1 MDTLQKSSRPGP
13 KGPVVLTIMDG
24 VGIGKYV
31 QGDAVRSALKPHLD
45 WLKANALACQLKA
58 HGKAVGLPSDADMGN
73 SEVGHNA
80 IGCGRVFDQGAML
93 VNAAIA
99 SGAMFRGEV
108 WTKLIRNCREHN
120 STLHFIG
127 LFSDGNVHSHLD
139 HLKAMLGQAKK
150 EGVRKAR
157 IHILLDGR
165 DVGETSALDYVDP
178 FEKFLAGLNADKSVD
193 YCIASGGG
201 RMTITMD
208 RYNANWDM
216 VKRGWDTHVRASGP
230 QFKSA
235 HEAIEAHRQAK
246 PGVIDQDLPPFVIV
260 RDGKPV
266 GPIVDGD
273 SVIFFNFRGDRA
285 IEISRAFE
293 DDDFNKFDHSPRPT
307 GNPAAAGSTAC
318 PQSLR
323 SRRCRRAGRP
333 KVEYAGMM
341 QYDGDLKI
349 PKQYLV
355 TPPAINRTMGELL
368 SQAGIRQLAI
378 SETQKFGHVTYFFNG
393 NRSGKFDEKLEEYVE
408 IPSDRLPFEQRPW
421 MKAAEI
427 TDYVMGAIR
436 ENKFPFIRLNYPN
449 GDMVGHTGVYQAT
462 QIGVE
467 TVDLCLGRLMAAVK
481 GAHGI
486 LVVSAD
492 HGNADDMFEHDEK
505 TGKVKTDPACPAL
518 SGVTGKPRAKTSHS
532 LNSVPCYIYD
542 PAGTAGLTLSA
553 ASSKGLGI
561 SSLAATCLM
570 LLGFV
575 PPQDYDKSII
585 EMDNG

>member
-1 MDTLQKSSRPGP
+1 MDTLQKSNHAGP

-24 VGIGKYV
+24 VGIGKYAE
-31 QGDAVRSALKPHLD
+31 GDAVRSALKPNLD
-45 WLKANALACQLKA
+45 WLKANALGCQLKA

-93 VNAAIA
+93 VNAAIT

-108 WTKLIRNCREHN
+108 WTKLIRNCRAHN
-120 STLHFIG
+120 GALHFIG

-139 HLKAMLGQAKK
+139 HLKAMLIQAKK

-201 RMTITMD
+201 RMAITMD

-216 VKRGWDTHVRASGP
+216 VKRGWDTHVRGIGP
-230 QFKSA
+230 QFESA
-235 HEAIEAHRQAK
+235 HAAIEALRRSK

-273 SVIFFNFRGDRA
+273 SVIYFNFRGDRA

-293 DDDFNKFDHSPRPT
+293 DDNFDKFD
-307 GNPAAAGSTAC
+307 
-318 PQSLR
+318 
-323 SRRCRRAGRP
+323 RATRP

-355 TPPAINRTMGELL
+355 IPPAIDRTMGELL
-368 SQAGIRQLAI
+368 SRAGIRQLAV

-393 NRSGKFDEKLEEYVE
+393 NRSGRFDAKLEEYVE
-408 IPSDRLPFEQRPW
+408 IPSDRVPFEQRPW

-427 TDYVMGAIR
+427 TDYVAGAIR

-462 QIGVE
+462 QIAVE
-467 TVDLCLGRLMAAVK
+467 TVDLCLGRLMVAVK
-481 GAHGI
+481 EVGGI

-505 TGKVKTDPACPAL
+505 TGKAKTDPA
-518 SGVTGKPRAKTSHS
+518 TGKLRAKTSHS
-532 LNSVPCYIYD
+532 LNPVPCYIFD

-553 ASSKGLGI
+553 ASSEGLGI
-561 SSLAATCLM
+561 SSLAATCLT

-575 PPQDYDKSII
+575 PPPDYDKSIVEI
-585 EMDNG
+585 KD

>member
-1 MDTLQKSSRPGP
+1 
-13 KGPVVLTIMDG
+13 MDG
-24 VGIGKYV
+24 VGIGKYA
-31 QGDAVRSALKPHLD
+31 QGDAVRSALKPNLD

-157 IHILLDGR
+157 IHVLLDGR
-165 DVGETSALDYVDP
+165 DVGETSALDYVEA
-178 FEKFLAGLNADKSVD
+178 FEKFLTGLNADKSVD

-201 RMTITMD
+201 RMAITMD

-216 VKRGWDTHVRASGP
+216 VKRGWDTHVRGSGP

-235 HEAIEAHRQAK
+235 HAAIEAQRKAK
-246 PGVIDQDLPPFVIV
+246 PLVIDQDLTPFVIV

-266 GPIVDGD
+266 GPIMDGD
-273 SVIFFNFRGDRA
+273 SVIYFNFRGDRA

-293 DDDFNKFDHSPRPT
+293 DNDFNKFDRTP
-307 GNPAAAGSTAC
+307 
-318 PQSLR
+318 
-323 SRRCRRAGRP
+323 RP

-393 NRSGKFDEKLEEYVE
+393 NHSGKFDEKLEEYVE
-408 IPSDRLPFEQRPW
+408 IPSDRIPFEQRPW

-427 TDYVMGAIR
+427 TDYVVGAIR
-436 ENKFPFIRLNYPN
+436 DNKFPFIRLNYPN

-467 TVDLCLGRLMAAVK
+467 TVDLCLGRLMEAVK
-481 GAHGI
+481 AVGGI

-505 TGKVKTDPACPAL
+505 TGKVKTDP
-518 SGVTGKPRAKTSHS
+518 VTGKPRAKTSHS
-532 LNSVPCYIYD
+532 LNPVPCYIFD
-542 PAGTAGLTLSA
+542 PSGTAGLTLSA
-553 ASSKGLGI
+553 ASFKGLGI
-561 SSLAATCLM
+561 SSLAATCLV
-570 LLGFV
+570 LLGFI
-575 PPQDYDKSII
+575 PPQDYDQSVV
-585 EMDNG
+585 EMQNAK

>member
-1 MDTLQKSSRPGP
+1 MDTLQKSSRPVP
-13 KGPVVLTIMDG
+13 RGPVVLMIMDG
-24 VGIGKYV
+24 VGIGKYAE
-31 QGDAVRSALKPHLD
+31 GDAVRSALKPHLD
-45 WLKANALACQLKA
+45 WLKNNVLACQLKA

-93 VNAAIA
+93 VNAAIS

-120 STLHFIG
+120 GALHFIG

-150 EGVRKAR
+150 EGVRKVR

-201 RMTITMD
+201 RMAITMD
-208 RYNANWDM
+208 RYNADWGM
-216 VKRGWDTHVRASGP
+216 VKRGWDTHVRGSGP

-235 HEAIEAHRQAK
+235 HAAIEAHRKAR

-273 SVIFFNFRGDRA
+273 SVIYFNFRGDRA

-293 DDDFNKFDHSPRPT
+293 DDDFDQFD
-307 GNPAAAGSTAC
+307 
-318 PQSLR
+318 
-323 SRRCRRAGRP
+323 RAPRP

-355 TPPAINRTMGELL
+355 TPPAINRTMSEML
-368 SQAGIRQLAI
+368 SHAGIRQLAI

-393 NRSGKFDEKLEEYVE
+393 NRSGKFDDKLEEFVE
-408 IPSDRLPFEQRPW
+408 IPSDRIPFEQRPW

-427 TDYVMGAIR
+427 TDYVVGAIR

-467 TVDLCLGRLMAAVK
+467 TVDLCLGRLMEAVK
-481 GAHGI
+481 DAGGI

-505 TGKVKTDPACPAL
+505 TGKVKTDP
-518 SGVTGKPRAKTSHS
+518 VTGKPRAKTSHS
-532 LNSVPCYIYD
+532 LNPVPCYIYD
-542 PAGTAGLTLSA
+542 PAGTAGLTLST

-561 SSLAATCLM
+561 SSLAATCLV
-570 LLGFV
+570 LLGFI
-575 PPQDYDKSII
+575 PPQDYDKSIVEI
-585 EMDNG
+585 KN

>member
-1 MDTLQKSSRPGP
+1 METLRKSKVPGP
-13 KGPVVLTIMDG
+13 TGPVVLAIMDG
-24 VGIGKYV
+24 VGIGKYSE
-31 QGDAVRSALKPHLD
+31 GDAVRSALKPHLD

-80 IGCGRVFDQGAML
+80 IGCGRVYDQGAML

-99 SGAMFRGEV
+99 SLAMFRGEV

-120 STLHFIG
+120 GTLHFIG

-139 HLKAMLGQAKK
+139 HLKAMLIQAKK
-150 EGVRKAR
+150 DGIRKAR

-165 DVGETSALDYVDP
+165 DVGETSALNYVDP
-178 FEKFLAGLNADKSVD
+178 FETFLAGLNADKSVD
-193 YCIASGGG
+193 YRIASGGG
-201 RMTITMD
+201 RMAITMD
-208 RYNANWDM
+208 RYNANWAM
-216 VKRGWDTHVRASGP
+216 VKRGWDTHVRGIGP
-230 QFKSA
+230 QFTSA
-235 HEAIEAHRQAK
+235 REAIEAHRKAK
-246 PGVIDQDLPPFVIV
+246 PGVIDQDLPPFVIASG
-260 RDGKPV
+260 GKPV

-273 SVIFFNFRGDRA
+273 SVIYFNFRGDRA

-293 DDDFNKFDHSPRPT
+293 DDDFDTFDRSPRPT
-307 GNPAAAGSTAC
+307 
-318 PQSLR
+318 
-323 SRRCRRAGRP
+323 
-333 KVEYAGMM
+333 VEYAGMM

-368 SQAGIRQLAI
+368 SHAGVRQLAI
-378 SETQKFGHVTYFFNG
+378 SETQKYGHVTYFFNG

-408 IPSDRLPFEQRPW
+408 IPSDIIPFEQRPW

-427 TDYVMGAIR
+427 TDYVLNAIR
-436 ENKFPFIRLNYPN
+436 ENKFPFIRLNFPN

-462 QIGVE
+462 QIAVE
-467 TVDLCLGRLMAAVK
+467 TVDLCLGRLMEAVK
-481 GAHGI
+481 EARGI

-492 HGNADDMFEHDEK
+492 HGNADDMFEHDDK
-505 TGKVKTDPACPAL
+505 TGKVKTDPI
-518 SGVTGKPRAKTSHS
+518 TGKPQAKTSHS
-532 LNSVPCYIYD
+532 LNPVPCYIYD

-553 ASSKGLGI
+553 AASKGLGI
-561 SSLAATCLM
+561 SSLAATCMM

-575 PPQDYDKSII
+575 PPQDYDKSIVEI
-585 EMDNG
+585 KN